1 MSICAIIIKNN
12 CFKKAKVHT
21 TTITL
26 TYITY
31 YYYNYKIIIVR
42 QEKKVFPTC
51 KALVTLTK
59 KSVWSNIDAVTI
71 ETCGWL
77 ALSNYFC
84 AIFTC
89 VKGIIGTLELSK
101 HLRCLLNVL

>member
-1 MSICAIIIKNN
+1 MSIWAIIIKNN

-21 TTITL
+21 ITITD
-26 TYITY
+26 
-31 YYYNYKIIIVR
+31 KIIIVR

-59 KSVWSNIDAVTI
+59 ESVWSNIDAVTI

-77 ALSNYFC
+77 ALSNYFG

-89 VKGIIGTLELSK
+89 VK
-101 HLRCLLNVL
+101 